1 MSTGFALNID
11 EKLLKNLAS
20 ADEHIQNIGTHS
32 EQTRD
37 KFNAAFHQMATGS
50 LNDFIS
56 KLAEAKRAISDV
68 GSANVQ
74 FNGVVN
80 ISNQAVKA
88 SDDIVNL
95 VSTLAK
101 LKHIMSQMGGDNF
114 SAQGLF
120 NMGGQ
125 TKEITKELR
134 ADLRKTQTWMT
145 KLKEA
150 TDAYENSIGNL
161 SADLARA
168 KEAQRSFNEEMKRA
182 SKQQAGGLINQQ
194 GQARTLNELKAYAKE
209 LQKTMANLDPKSSEW
224 EKLNKIYKQTNREI
238 KSINSSMKDM
248 NNTHKSLINTA
259 DQLKRAFALVFSVS
273 QIAGYVKNIARV
285 RGEFE
290 LQQRS
295 LQAILQNKDEADRLW
310 QQTVQLAVRSPFQ
323 VKELVTYTKQLAAYR
338 VESDKLYD
346 TTKMLAD
353 VSAGLGV
360 DMNRLILAYGQ
371 VKAANY
377 LRGTELRQF
386 SEAGVNILEELAK
399 YFTELEGRAVSV
411 GDVFE
416 RVSKR
421 MVTFADVEEIF
432 KRITSEGG
440 VFYNMQEVQAETLKG
455 QISNLRDSID
465 IMLNDIGKANE
476 HILKGSVNAVKLFV
490 ENWEMLVPVL
500 KAIVAGFALT
510 RVNALLAKESIML
523 MAMDF
528 GVLVNAEQ
536 RALTVTQLLNVGWKS
551 FVKNIKAAGAAAKA
565 FVVSNPLVAA
575 LTAILYV
582 LVKVG
587 SAWVEH
593 KREIDE
599 INRKYQDLSTTIKSI
614 SNKFSF
620 AQEQGDVE
628 GLRKELNQLID
639 LANREYNMN
648 IKVDVSKLNTS
659 ELSQK
664 FIEIR
669 EKIFDAKEIAKTFG
683 LAMQK
688 VASWKPDK
696 IDIFGDLDKAE
707 ESVLEQYSVF
717 RKAAAD
723 TVYELEQIQHKLTQS
738 QIDAL
743 NKLRQPQ
750 QIDETQFQYVER
762 LRDAYSVLMQN
773 YMQAEDDFTGGAARR
788 NRMLDEWSQ
797 KMKNVGID
805 AKRFSDI
812 LRGWDILEA
821 NAKEEFDELF
831 DSVETQFNAFTTI
844 AEKEYM
850 LKFAIDSQGL
860 TDIEREL
867 AYRFANESFEG
878 INIVPKISP
887 TTEDDEV
894 TPTGDDKKNKL
905 TSKRISLIKEMRRE
919 YEQLNK
925 TFDKTA
931 SKEKVIAS
939 YTNAV
944 NEAFKGTG
952 ISITD
957 IKFESLEELA
967 VSLEG
972 LKDLAA
978 KEGTEA
984 KLALEKAISGIR
996 VQIGVETK
1004 QGADKELKQ
1013 QVEDLFSRYDI
1024 TLDLEKLGLSKDL
1037 MSSLFDVEAL
1047 DLSGLREAIEGMQQK
1062 FIGTDMEKEY
1072 QQYLDKITDMEK
1084 KAAVERTKTY
1094 VKYLMEAQ
1102 REAVKIK
1109 VEELRKLKEIEESKE
1124 FSPEQK
1130 QEIKDR
1136 VRKETNADLQKQE
1149 WADFQNTEM
1158 YTMMFEDLE
1167 HYGTQALETLRDKL
1181 EELKGSLTDLPAS
1194 EVKEIINQLSKI
1206 EDITIERNPFRALK
1220 ETRQQIKTE
1229 GVSEKQAQTNLA
1241 QSENEIAKLQS
1252 ELDIIN
1258 IVNTAKSK
1266 GLAIDKETQYAYD
1279 DIVTE
1284 MADMGVAE
1292 ADIVKTKEKSL
1303 KLEKENAETAK
1314 QQAKNYADLDKERVA
1329 ALNKTK
1335 NILSSIQDA
1344 TKASMELMDSL
1355 GVSSDSIGY
1364 TLAESADGMISLTLS
1379 AIEFGI
1385 QMETVGYQSNM
1396 ALGIIGWIAIGIQA
1410 VAKVLSTI
1418 FKMHDAGLQNQI
1430 DKLAVQTEYLQEKFE
1445 SLSESI
1451 DNAYNTDQLRTAAA
1465 EAKQYTQQM
1474 ISNYERMKQLEKDKK
1489 KTDEDAVKEYENNIK
1504 EQREALRELEQQIVS
1519 EATAGILDNAAD
1531 AARGFVDAW
1540 YDAFKETGNGLKG
1553 LEDNF
1558 EEMFLNLAKQQ
1569 ATKQIAGN
1577 FAKQWE
1583 KDLSKYI
1590 NETDTELTKAEA
1602 QKWAE
1607 EVKATFPTLNDA
1619 LEGFLGVITE
1629 GVGATGELSGL
1640 QAGIQGITESQAEIL
1655 SAYAN
1660 SCRFLLSNI
1669 NTTLSDYA
1677 TKVFDTEE
1685 NANPMLAQLRIIA
1698 KQTASISELLNSVT
1712 ATNNDGAGQRG
1723 IRVYMPA

>member
-37 KFNAAFHQMATGS
+37 KFNAAFQQMATGG

-56 KLAEAKRAISDV
+56 KLVEAKRAISDV

-88 SDDIVNL
+88 SDDVVQL
-95 VSTLAK
+95 VTTLAK
-101 LKHIMSQMGGDNF
+101 LKHIMDQMPNGGL
-114 SAQGLF
+114 SAEGMF
-120 NMGGQ
+120 NMGST
-125 TKEITKELR
+125 TKGLTKELR
-134 ADLRKTQTWMT
+134 KDLRATQTWMD
-145 KLKEA
+145 KLSNA
-150 TDAYENSIGNL
+150 TDKYEQSIANL
-161 SADLARA
+161 STNLDRA
-168 KEAQRSFNEEMKRA
+168 KKAQADFNAEMKRNSA
-182 SKQQAGGLINQQ
+182 NQVSNLISQQ
-194 GQARTLNELKAYAKE
+194 GGAKTLNELKPYAKE
-209 LQKTMANLDPKSSEW
+209 LQRVMGNLDPKSKEW
-224 EKLNKIYKQTNREI
+224 KELNIIYKQTNREI
-238 KSINSSMKDM
+238 KSINNSMKDL

-259 DQLKRAFALVFSVS
+259 DQLKRAFGLMFSVS
-273 QIAGYVKNIARV
+273 AIKGYVTEIARV

-310 QQTVQLAVRSPFQ
+310 QQTIQLAVRSPFQ

-386 SEAGVNILEELAK
+386 SEAGVNILAELAK

-440 VFYNMQEVQAETLKG
+440 VFYNMQEIQAETLKG
-455 QISNLRDSID
+455 QISNLRDSVD

-490 ENWEMLVPVL
+490 ENWQMLVPVL

-536 RALTVTQLLNVGWKS
+536 KALTVTQLLNVGWKS

-565 FVVSNPLVAA
+565 FVASNPIFAA

-587 SAWVEH
+587 SAWMEH

-620 AQEQGDVE
+620 AQAENSTDN
-628 GLRKELNQLID
+628 LKRELNQLIE
-639 LANREYNMN
+639 LANREYNMG
-648 IKVDVSKLNTS
+648 IKVDVSGLNA
-659 ELSQK
+659 EQLANK

-669 EKIFDAKEIAKTFG
+669 DKIFNAQEVAKTFE

-688 VASWKPDK
+688 TASWKPDSV
-696 IDIFGDLDKAE
+696 DIYGDLE
-707 ESVLEQYSVF
+707 ETEEKVLEQYSVF
-717 RKAAAD
+717 RKVATQ
-723 TVYELEQIQHKLTQS
+723 TVFEMNKIQDKLTQT
-738 QIDAL
+738 QLDAL
-743 NKLRQPQ
+743 KKLQEPQ
-750 QIDETQFQYVER
+750 QVNETQFQYVER
-762 LRDAYSVLMQN
+762 LRHAYISLMSTYLKYRN
-773 YMQAEDDFTGGAARR
+773 SAEISDT
-788 NRMLDEWSQ
+788 NRVQLLQ
-797 KMKNVGID
+797 Q
-805 AKRFSDI
+805 
-812 LRGWDILEA
+812 EA
-821 NAKEEFDELF
+821 NILSKMGIPVSTLADMFQSWGVSLSNTQEEFDKVFDEL
-831 DSVETQFNAFTTI
+831 DKEIPQFLNG
-844 AEKEYM
+844 EGKEYYI
-850 LKFAIDSQGL
+850 KTAIDKKGF
-860 TDIEREL
+860 TDIQREL
-867 AYRFANESFEG
+867 AYFFANQRWG
-878 INIVPKISP
+878 INITPTIPISNKN
-887 TTEDDEV
+887 DEV
-894 TPTGDDKKNKL
+894 TSTGDDKQNKL

-931 SKEKVIAS
+931 SKEKVIES
-939 YTNAV
+939 YTKAV

-952 ISITD
+952 ISIAD
-957 IKFESLEELA
+957 IKFESLEALA
-967 VSLEG
+967 ESLEG

-1004 QGADKELKQ
+1004 QGEDKELKQ

-1084 KAAVERTKTY
+1084 KAVVERTKSY

-1109 VEELRKLKEIEESKE
+1109 MEELRKLKEIEESKE

-1136 VRKETNADLQKQE
+1136 VRKEANADLQKQE

-1167 HYGTQALETLRDKL
+1167 HYGTQALETLREKL

-1220 ETRQQIKTE
+1220 ETRKQIKAE
-1229 GVSEKQAQTNLA
+1229 GVTEEQAQTNLA
-1241 QSENEIAKLQS
+1241 QSENEISKLQS

-1266 GLAIDKETQYAYD
+1266 GLQIDKETQYAYD
-1279 DIVTE
+1279 DIVNE
-1284 MADMGVAE
+1284 MDEMGVAE
-1292 ADIVKTKEKSL
+1292 NDIVATKEESL
-1303 KLEKENAETAK
+1303 KVEKENAKAAKETLD
-1314 QQAKNYADLDKERVA
+1314 NYERQGKARVA

-1335 NILSSIQDA
+1335 DILGSVQDA

-1364 TLAESADGMISLTLS
+1364 TLAESTDGMISLTLS
-1379 AIEFGI
+1379 AVEFAIQLEATGI
-1385 QMETVGYQSNM
+1385 AANS

-1410 VAKVLSTI
+1410 VATAISAI
-1418 FKMHDAGLQNQI
+1418 FKMHDAGLQKQI
-1430 DKLAVQTEYLQEKFE
+1430 DKLAVQTEDLQEKFDA
-1445 SLSESI
+1445 LSEAV
-1451 DNAYNTDQLRTAAA
+1451 DNAYNTDQLRRAAA
-1465 EAKQYTQQM
+1465 EGKQYTQQM
-1474 ISNYERMKQLEKDKK
+1474 ISNYEKMKQLEEDKK
-1489 KTDEDAVKEYENNIK
+1489 KTDEDDVKEYEDNIEK
-1504 EQREALRELEQQIVS
+1504 QREALRELEQKIVS
-1519 EATAGILDNAAD
+1519 EATAGIFDNVAD

-1540 YDAFKETGNGLKG
+1540 YEAFKETGDGLKG

-1558 EEMFLNLAKQQ
+1558 DEMFLNLAKQQ
-1569 ATKQIAGN
+1569 ATMQIAGR

-1583 KDLSKYI
+1583 RDLSKYI

-1607 EVKATFPTLNDA
+1607 EVKATFPALNDA

-1669 NTTLSDYA
+1669 NTTLSDFA

-1685 NANPMLAQLRIIA
+1685 NSNPILSQLRIVA
-1698 KQTASISELLNSVT
+1698 QQTTAINSLLSSLTKGGHTEGGLGLKVFIN
-1712 ATNNDGAGQRG
+1712 
-1723 IRVYMPA
+1723 

>member
-1 MSTGFALNID
+1 MSTGFVLNID
-11 EKLLKNLAS
+11 DKLLNNLEK
-20 ADEHIQNIGTHS
+20 ADELVQDIGKHS

-37 KFNAAFHQMATGS
+37 MFNNAFQSMATGS

-161 SADLARA
+161 SANIARA
-168 KEAQRSFNEEMKRA
+168 KDAQRSFNEELKRA

-238 KSINSSMKDM
+238 KSINNSMKDL

-310 QQTVQLAVRSPFQ
+310 QQTIQLAVRSPFQ

-386 SEAGVNILEELAK
+386 SEAGVNILAELAK
-399 YFTELEGRAVSV
+399 YFTEVEGRAVSV

-455 QISNLRDSID
+455 QISNLRDAID
-465 IMLNDIGKANE
+465 IMLNEIGQKNE
-476 HILKGSVNAVKLFV
+476 HILKSVVGIIRTV
-490 ENWEMLVPVL
+490 VQNWEVLVPIL
-500 KAIVAGFALT
+500 KAVVAGFALT

-523 MAMDF
+523 MAIDL

-536 RALTVTQLLNVGWKS
+536 KALTVTQLLNVGFRKLWES
-551 FVKNIKAAGAAAKA
+551 LKAVLGAAKA
-565 FVVSNPLVAA
+565 FVVSNPWIAA
-575 LTAILYV
+575 LTLAVGIITKLVLATREHNREMERINSRYDEMRKIARNISVKFTTASDKQDRDEMEKQLYRI
-582 LVKVG
+582 
-587 SAWVEH
+587 VE
-593 KREIDE
+593 
-599 INRKYQDLSTTIKSI
+599 
-614 SNKFSF
+614 
-620 AQEQGDVE
+620 
-628 GLRKELNQLID
+628 
-639 LANREYNMN
+639 LANKEYNMD
-648 IKVDVSKLNTS
+648 IKINAKNLDTKELETKFVDIRDKVFNAQAFATAFAKGMQEASKWTL
-659 ELSQK
+659 Q
-664 FIEIR
+664 
-669 EKIFDAKEIAKTFG
+669 D
-683 LAMQK
+683 
-688 VASWKPDK
+688 
-696 IDIFGDLDKAE
+696 DIFEDLAQLGDKASESFTKYRNIVE
-707 ESVLEQYSVF
+707 ETVFLLEK
-717 RKAAAD
+717 RKSSLDANEAEAYNILTNIPKD
-723 TVYELEQIQHKLTQS
+723 ATQLEYIEKVREAYELLTQEYKDLK
-738 QIDAL
+738 QEY
-743 NKLRQPQ
+743 K
-750 QIDETQFQYVER
+750 ETG
-762 LRDAYSVLMQN
+762 N
-773 YMQAEDDFTGGAARR
+773 YNLPAQMAIIGDQ
-788 NRMLDEWSQ
+788 W
-797 KMKNVGID
+797 GI
-805 AKRFSDI
+805 
-812 LRGWDILEA
+812 
-821 NAKEEFDELF
+821 NAKEMLDYFDDYDKALNEAKKEFDDF
-831 DSVETQFNAFTTI
+831 VKTI
-844 AEKEYM
+844 NLPMMLSDEEKTIR
-850 LKFAIDSQGL
+850 LKTAIDKQASEKNWNDFVRQYMYRWTGKAFGVEL
-860 TDIEREL
+860 DFKAQADTD
-867 AYRFANESFEG
+867 
-878 INIVPKISP
+878 K
-887 TTEDDEV
+887 DD
-894 TPTGDDKKNKL
+894 TPTENPDDKDNKL

-925 TFDKTA
+925 TFDKTT

-944 NEAFKGTG
+944 NEAFKDTG
-952 ISITD
+952 ISIDD
-957 IKFESLEELA
+957 IKFDSLEALAESLE
-967 VSLEG
+967 S

-996 VQIGVETK
+996 VQIGVENK
-1004 QGADKELKQ
+1004 QGEDKKLKQ

-1024 TLDLEKLGLSKDL
+1024 TLDLEKLGISKDL

-1047 DLSGLREAIEGMQQK
+1047 DLSGLRQQVESMRNQ
-1062 FIGTDMEKEY
+1062 FIGNDMDKEY
-1072 QQYLDKITDMEK
+1072 QQYLDRITDMEK

-1109 VEELRKLKEIEESKE
+1109 VEELRKLKEIEESNE
-1124 FSPEQK
+1124 FSSEQK

-1136 VRKETNADLQKQE
+1136 VRKETNAELQKQE
-1149 WADFQNTEM
+1149 WADFQNSEM

-1167 HYGTQALETLRDKL
+1167 HYGTQALETLREKL
-1181 EELKGSLTDLPAS
+1181 IALKGSLTDLPAS

-1220 ETRQQIKTE
+1220 KTRKQIKAEGITE
-1229 GVSEKQAQTNLA
+1229 EQAQTNLA
-1241 QSENEIAKLQS
+1241 QSESRIAKLQS

-1266 GLAIDKETQYAYD
+1266 GLAIDAETQYAYD
-1279 DIVTE
+1279 DIVVE

-1292 ADIVKTKEKSL
+1292 ADIVKHKENSL
-1303 KLEKENAETAK
+1303 KAENENAQAAK
-1314 QQAKNYADLDKERVA
+1314 KTLDIYERQGKA
-1329 ALNKTK
+1329 RIATLNRTK
-1335 NILSSIQDA
+1335 DILGSVQDA
-1344 TKASMELMDSL
+1344 IKASMELMDSF
-1355 GVSSDSIGY
+1355 GVSTDSIGY
-1364 TLAESADGMISLTLS
+1364 TLAESTDSMISLTIS
-1379 AIEFGI
+1379 AIEFTIQLKAMGI
-1385 QMETVGYQSNM
+1385 AANS
-1396 ALGIIGWIAIGIQA
+1396 ALGIIGYIAIGIQA
-1410 VAKVLSTI
+1410 VAKVMSTI
-1418 FKMHDAGLQNQI
+1418 FKMHDAGLQKQI
-1430 DKLAVQTEYLQEKFE
+1430 DKLAVETEDLQEKFDA
-1445 SLSESI
+1445 LSEAV

-1465 EAKQYTQQM
+1465 EGKQYTEQM
-1474 ISNYERMKQLEKDKK
+1474 ISNYEKMKQLEEDKK
-1489 KTDEDAVKEYENNIK
+1489 KTDEDAVKEYEDNIE

-1558 EEMFLNLAKQQ
+1558 DEMFLELAKQQ
-1569 ATKQIAGN
+1569 ATMQIAGN

-1607 EVKATFPTLNDA
+1607 EVKATFPALNDA

-1640 QAGIQGITESQAEIL
+1640 EKGIAGASEETVQVL

-1660 SCRFLLSNI
+1660 SCRFLLSSI
-1669 NTTLSDYA
+1669 NTTLSDFA
-1677 TKVFDTEE
+1677 TKVFDTKE
-1685 NANPMLAQLRIIA
+1685 NSNPMLAQLRIIA
-1698 KQTASISELLNSVT
+1698 QQTSAMRTLLESVT
-1712 ATNNDGAGQRG
+1712 QSGHPKGQSG
-1723 IRVYMPA
+1723 IRVFID